1 MRWWGKCSAFQA
13 QIPRTLCHNY
23 GSGIKSTPI
32 EFMFIACYS
41 AALARLCMTSFRKSN
56 ANIVHSWRPIL
67 YSLWLCSCYCNYKY
81 FGFFS
86 VKWHTVVVIT
96 YKREELF
103 FCNHAFALLKWCA
116 FDFFSEQFI
125 LILLLF
131 CLLICCK
138 FLFATSF
145 WHSRSSLIFLFH
157 WELNFFRICA
167 TDLKQ
172 GSTSIACKC
181 VRRFML
187 LSIKPQQ

>member
-32 EFMFIACYS
+32 EFMFIAWLLFENQMQTLY
-41 AALARLCMTSFRKSN
+41 N
-56 ANIVHSWRPIL
+56 VHSWRPIL

-96 YKREELF
+96 YEREETF
-103 FCNHAFALLKWCA
+103 FSVIMLLLYWNDALLT
-116 FDFFSEQFI
+116 FISEQFI
-125 LILLLF
+125 VILLLF
-131 CLLICCK
+131 CSLICCK

-157 WELNFFRICA
+157 WELNFFRIIA

-172 GSTSIACKC
+172 GSTSISCKC